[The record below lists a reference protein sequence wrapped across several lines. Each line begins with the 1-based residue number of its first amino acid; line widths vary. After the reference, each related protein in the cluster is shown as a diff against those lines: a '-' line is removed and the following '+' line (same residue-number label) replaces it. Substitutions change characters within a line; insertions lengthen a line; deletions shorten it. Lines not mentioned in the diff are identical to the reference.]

1 MHQISGKGWAPLLQ
15 NWPTEHFMT
24 DQGELE
30 KNKVTSLMLPTIKTS
45 LVMPHKVIKKIQIW
59 Y

>member
-45 LVMPHKVIKKIQIW
+45 LVMPHKKI
-59 Y
+59 